1 MDISVEEMPAR
12 IVGGPTVEGYAVI
25 CDRAIREW
33 VLNKDEAHRIAEQI
47 KQDSQNPEDY

>member
-33 VLNKDEAHRIAEQI
+33 VLNKDEAHRIACLLYTSDAADE
-47 KQDSQNPEDY
+47 